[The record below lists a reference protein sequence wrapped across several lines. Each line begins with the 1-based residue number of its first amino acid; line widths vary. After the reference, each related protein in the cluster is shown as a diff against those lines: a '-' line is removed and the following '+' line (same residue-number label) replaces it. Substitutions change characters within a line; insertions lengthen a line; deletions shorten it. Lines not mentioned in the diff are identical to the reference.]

1 MYITYIDDPLNL
13 VHIYGNEGIGAQY
26 QRIVA
31 LISIAR
37 RHNLKYIHIPIKI
50 GHNYNNEVEWD
61 EKWEKMFNIKKLT
74 NNDEI
79 DYLTLDNK
87 ITKFTHDITLDQLLK
102 DNENKTNILNHYHLP
117 FKIFDNNPDY
127 YLSNIQKELIDAY
140 DEINS
145 TRKLIYDK
153 NKTNIAIHIRVFN
166 KCDNKEYYQNFLEK
180 KSERFYMRDDM
191 YIKYINILKLNYPN
205 ADIHIF
211 SQQDKFDIHYSKLRE
226 LKDIKLHFD
235 DLDTFDTFHH
245 LCKADVLCLGTSS
258 FSILAGF
265 YNKNTVIY
273 IPYCHP
279 AYLKSWLVYNPFN

>member
-1 MYITYIDDPLNL
+1 MFISYYYRGL
-13 VHIYGNEGIGAQY
+13 EGAGAQY
-26 QRIVA
+26 QRIVS

-50 GHNYNNEVEWD
+50 DHNYNNDPDWD
-61 EKWEKMFNIKKLT
+61 EKWDKMFNIKKLA
-74 NNDEI
+74 NNNEI

-87 ITKFTHDITLDQLLK
+87 KPKIIRDVTLEELLK
-102 DNENKTNILNHYHLP
+102 DNENNTNVLNYYHSLL
-117 FKIFDNNPDY
+117 KIFDNNPDY
-127 YLSNIQKELIDAY
+127 YLSNIQKELIDTY

-153 NKTNIAIHIRVFN
+153 NKINIAIHLRVYNNF
-166 KCDNKEYYQNFLEK
+166 DDKECYQDFLEK
-180 KSERFYMRDDM
+180 KSLRFYMSDDM
-191 YIKYINILKLNYPN
+191 YIKYINILKINYPN

-211 SQQDKFDIHYSKLRE
+211 SQKDNFNIHYSKLQE
-226 LKDIKLHFD
+226 LKDIKIHFD
-235 DLDTFDTFHH
+235 DLDVFDTFHH

-273 IPYCHP
+273 MPYYHP
-279 AYLKSWLVYNPFN
+279 PSLKSWLVYNPLN